1 MRAKGC
7 KPLRR
12 SRYPRQLTQVVETGM
27 ARKRLIEKVLQK
39 ERSEDEGP
47 RKRLLPDMLASL
59 AHLPLAWAHPWFR
72 SDLTDMRWLPIN
84 EDIELPAGA
93 PAPLDLLDRFIEETS
108 HRVIFE
114 ACGCRTARRCE
125 NHPLDIGCLLMGD
138 SALESPPSIRREV
151 GVNEAKEHVARAVES
166 GLVPMVGKARVD
178 NYIFGIKETRHL
190 LTTCFCCDCC
200 CITQYERHFPVRK
213 LEEMFP
219 PLDGFHLEVGPGC
232 NGCRGR
238 EESCV
243 DHCYIGAIEM
253 RGGRAVITD
262 KCRGCGRCAAFCP
275 TGAVKVR
282 IDDPAF
288 LQESYARILA
298 HVKHD

>member
-1 MRAKGC
+1 
-7 KPLRR
+7 
-12 SRYPRQLTQVVETGM
+12 M
-27 ARKRLIEKVLQK
+27 ARKRLIEKVLEK
-39 ERSEDEGP
+39 ERSLEEGP
-47 RKRLLPDMLASL
+47 RKRLLPDLLGML
-59 AHLPLAWAHPWFR
+59 AHLPPTWVHPWFR

-125 NHPLDIGCLLMGD
+125 RHPHEIGCLLMGD
-138 SALESPPSIRREV
+138 SAIESPPSVRREV
-151 GVNEAKEHVARAVES
+151 GVSEAKEHVRRAVEA
-166 GLVPMVGKARVD
+166 GLVPQVGKARID
-178 NYIFGIKETRHL
+178 NYIFGIKDRSRL

-200 CITQYERHFPVRK
+200 CITQYERHLPVHK
-213 LEEMFP
+213 LDEMFP
-219 PLDGFHLEVGPGC
+219 PVDGFHLEVDSICDGC
-232 NGCRGR
+232 VGR
-238 EESCV
+238 QESCA
-243 DHCYIGAIEM
+243 DRCYVKAIEM

-275 TGAVKVR
+275 MGAVNVR

-288 LQESYARILA
+288 LEESYERIRA
-298 HVKHD
+298 HVKYD